1 MGFFKKLLG
10 LEEEDISDEI
20 KQARARHGIHVDET
34 ENLRSKKDSA
44 NDGRDEYDAWEDLRN
59 LRTNFF
65 FGSWATRRY
74 RRMTH
79 HDDKLKQELEKV
91 AREREEKERR
101 KAEQR
106 QDQK

>member
-10 LEEEDISDEI
+10 MEEEEISEEI
-20 KQARARHGIHVDET
+20 REARARHGIHVDET
-34 ENLRSKKDSA
+34 EDLKPKSNSRD
-44 NDGRDEYDAWEDLRN
+44 DGRGEYDAWDELRN

-74 RRMTH
+74 RRLTH

-101 KAEQR
+101 KAQQQNE
-106 QDQK
+106 K

>member
-10 LEEEDISDEI
+10 MEDEEVSDEI
-20 KQARARHGIHVDET
+20 RQARARHGIQVDET

-44 NDGRDEYDAWEDLRN
+44 DDERGEYDAWEDLRN

-101 KAEQR
+101 KTEQ
-106 QDQK
+106 QLDQ